1 MNEAKRARLE
11 AKGWKIGTVQ
21 EFLELTPE
29 EATVID
35 MRLTLSRY
43 LTERRK
49 QVGMTQ
55 ARLAKLIG
63 SSQPRIARV
72 EAGDNAVSFELLMR
86 AVLATG
92 ATPEDLGRVIA
103 KVGVQ
108 PASSKV
114 TV

>member
-1 MNEAKRARLE
+1 MNEDKRARLE
-11 AKGWKIGTVQ
+11 ARGWKVGTVQ

-29 EATVID
+29 ESTVIE

-43 LTERRK
+43 LAERRK
-49 QVGMTQ
+49 AAKMTQ

-72 EAGDNAVSFELLMR
+72 EAGEEVSLELLMR

-92 ATPEDLGRVIA
+92 ATTEDLGAVIA
-103 KVGVQ
+103 KVGFQ
-108 PASSKV
+108 HAQSKV
-114 TV
+114 TI

>member
-11 AKGWKIGTVQ
+11 AKGWKVGTVQ

-29 EATVID
+29 ESTMID

-43 LTERRK
+43 LAERRK
-49 QVGMTQ
+49 EVRMTQ

-63 SSQPRIARV
+63 SSQPRIAKV
-72 EAGDNAVSFELLMR
+72 EAGEEVSLELLMR

-92 ATPEDLGRVIA
+92 ATTEDLGAVIA
-103 KVGVQ
+103 KVGIQRV
-108 PASSKV
+108 PSKV
-114 TV
+114 PV